1 MEFNEIARIMKEMVG
16 IMLTQILQ
24 EGSDRIEFGEN
35 KYWTVEELMKFYS
48 LCIAIEN
55 IKVTETETE
64 VKCWN

>member
-1 MEFNEIARIMKEMVG
+1 MEFNEIASVMKEMVG

-24 EGSDRIEFGEN
+24 EGSDRIDFGEN
-35 KYWTVEELMKFYS
+35 KCWTVEELMKFYS

-55 IKVTETETE
+55 IKVTETE

>member
-1 MEFNEIARIMKEMVG
+1 MEFNEIASVMKEMVG

-35 KYWTVEELMKFYS
+35 KCWTVEELMKFYS

-55 IKVTETETE
+55 IKVIETE